1 MNDGPSYGGQRNQPS
16 RGFGNQNNQRY
27 SNQGQGGPGGPYQSR
42 GPGGFGGN
50 NQGQAGPNRPR
61 FGGPPRGQGGQGGQG
76 GQDNRFNQRPNH
88 QSNNRND
95 DRQSDRPPPIEILHL
110 DEHFVVI
117 KKPVG
122 VQTAAI
128 RSRQA
133 TALDITR
140 EELKSRRER
149 NLRVF
154 TVHEIDKDASGVL
167 VFARTDEA
175 TIELRRQFRSRVT
188 DRMYLA
194 LIEADLPTENVQ
206 PVTIR
211 SRIIENRRGVAETV
225 PDQDAAP
232 TGPDKPLAAV
242 THVRTVASLDGLTLV
257 RIRAETDHA
266 YQLRAHMS
274 EAGTPVAGDRAY
286 RTRRK
291 DIPRLALHLSEVAFE
306 HPITQKKIRFASI
319 APAPFYELVGK
330 TAPDGAPVARS
341 IDAEGKS
348 QPTHWDS
355 VSEWYDDLLNDRGS
369 DLYQRVLIPG
379 TMRMLGNVRS
389 TSVLDIACGQG
400 ILSRALAERGAQVV
414 GIDGAPRL
422 IQRARELTSPDH
434 TISYGEGDAQAL
446 EPAIKATVG
455 EEFEPFDSAVC
466 LMALMNIE
474 DLEASMRSA
483 SCALKP
489 GGSFV
494 GVILHPAFRAP
505 RQTSW
510 GWLGAK
516 PESQKQFRR
525 IDSYMSVAPVKIT
538 MNPGAAASGKD
549 AITTTTFNR
558 PISEYMT
565 AAAKAGLFING
576 FEEWISPRESQPGP
590 RADEENRARREFP
603 MFLAFRAVRTETVEN
618 QPETKVAIEAEA
630 DTFEE

>member
-1 MNDGPSYGGQRNQPS
+1 
-16 RGFGNQNNQRY
+16 
-27 SNQGQGGPGGPYQSR
+27 
-42 GPGGFGGN
+42 
-50 NQGQAGPNRPR
+50 
-61 FGGPPRGQGGQGGQG
+61 
-76 GQDNRFNQRPNH
+76 
-88 QSNNRND
+88 
-95 DRQSDRPPPIEILHL
+95 
-110 DEHFVVI
+110 
-117 KKPVG
+117 
-122 VQTAAI
+122 
-128 RSRQA
+128 
-133 TALDITR
+133 
-140 EELKSRRER
+140 
-149 NLRVF
+149 
-154 TVHEIDKDASGVL
+154 
-167 VFARTDEA
+167 
-175 TIELRRQFRSRVT
+175 
-188 DRMYLA
+188 
-194 LIEADLPTENVQ
+194 
-206 PVTIR
+206 
-211 SRIIENRRGVAETV
+211 
-225 PDQDAAP
+225 
-232 TGPDKPLAAV
+232 
-242 THVRTVASLDGLTLV
+242 
-257 RIRAETDHA
+257 
-266 YQLRAHMS
+266 MS

-306 HPITQKKIRFASI
+306 HPITQKKIRFTSI

-330 TAPDGAPVARS
+330 PAPDGAPVAKS
-341 IDAEGKS
+341 IDAEGNS

-379 TMRMLGNVRS
+379 TLRMLGNVRS

-422 IQRARELTSPDH
+422 IERARELGNPGE

-455 EEFEPFDSAVC
+455 DEFEPFDSAVC

-474 DLEASMRSA
+474 DLDAAMRSA
-483 SCALKP
+483 ACALKP

-494 GVILHPAFRAP
+494 GVILHPAFRSP

-516 PESQKQFRR
+516 PEAQKQFRR
-525 IDSYMSVAPVKIT
+525 IDSYMSVAPVEIT

-558 PISEYMT
+558 PISAYMT
-565 AAAKAGLFING
+565 SAAKAGLFING

-618 QPETKVAIEAEA
+618 QPETKVAIESEA